1 MTFEIVNP
9 ASLGAPRGWN
19 NGMLAPKDGRVLFI
33 AGQVGLE
40 PGAAEPA
47 PGAPPG
53 TPTFAAQ
60 FATALDRVLAV
71 VREAGGVPSDIGRM
85 TVYVTDL
92 DAYRAD
98 RVALGEGWKARF
110 VTHYP
115 AMALVQVKGL
125 VDRGALVEI
134 EATAVIGGTRP

>member
-19 NGMLAPKDGRVLFI
+19 HGMLAPKDGRLLFV

-40 PGAAEPA
+40 PGASGEPPA
-47 PGAPPG
+47 
-53 TPTFAAQ
+53 FAAQ
-60 FATALDRVLAV
+60 FAAALDKVLTV
-71 VREAGGVPSDIGRM
+71 VRTAGGGPEDVGRL

-92 DAYRAD
+92 VAYRASLA
-98 RVALGEGWKARF
+98 ALGEGWRARF
-110 VTHYP
+110 GTHYP
-115 AMALVQVKGL
+115 AMALVEVQGL
-125 VDRGALVEI
+125 VDRGAMVEV

>member
-19 NGMLAPKDGRVLFI
+19 NGMLAPKDGRLLFI

-40 PGAAEPA
+40 SGVAEPA
-47 PGAPPG
+47 A
-53 TPTFAAQ
+53 FAAQ
-60 FATALDRVLAV
+60 FATALDRVLTV
-71 VREAGGVPSDIGRM
+71 VRDAGGAPSDVGRM

-92 DAYRAD
+92 AAYRAD
-98 RVALGEGWKARF
+98 RVALGEAWKARF
-110 VTHYP
+110 GTHYP
-115 AMALVQVKGL
+115 AMALVEVKGL

-134 EATAVIGGTRP
+134 EATAVIGGARP